1 MEYGGGEQLKINSLS
16 SFAMAPS
23 RRGQTPFHSHHSPQ
37 PLFGAQI
44 NQISNIFVLCS
55 KIKLLRIKIYVTL
68 YYPNQPNIQ
77 YNKDLR
83 GYEQQSIIY

>member
-23 RRGQTPFHSHHSPQ
+23 RRGQIPFHSHHSPQ

-55 KIKLLRIKIYVTL
+55 TIKLLRIKIYITL
-68 YYPNQPNIQ
+68 YYPNLPHIQ
-77 YNKDLR
+77 NNKYLR
-83 GYEQQSIIY
+83 SYGQQSIIH